1 MNHSHYSNTNK
12 KSDQQENQNN
22 KRKVA
27 PATIRSCQGNKLN
40 HDDSK
45 CKSQETVDDKHIYT
59 NCLYHTI
66 LKKKTKHAHGIGMIT
81 RRDKKKN
88 DSRFQ
93 SCPICLKTFP
103 IHAIERH
110 ASLCTTGPTNDDASY
125 QDPISSNCV
134 VVPYSSNKYDHTVI
148 KTDRETTSCTVQTS
162 LVDEVSIED
171 VHVIQKWKDILKHDK
186 QQSNTNHKSSSQ
198 RLSNNEPLPGL
209 FIFEDFITPQEEEE
223 IISMLDG
230 KGSHADSFLTWKAS
244 KFNGKH
250 AGKRWGVHCSLKD
263 RKVYPQ
269 DTPLP
274 PLLLNLINA
283 KIRQL
288 QEMKGCIPNE
298 ANAIDYR
305 QKNGDYLKNHVDD
318 RQLSKEPIANLS
330 LAGDCFMTF
339 RLERHSAPDHFPKVQ
354 KVLIKRRTL
363 QVLTSNARYDYSHGI
378 DNEDLLDER
387 RISITM
393 RESPL
398 RM

>member
-1 MNHSHYSNTNK
+1 MNHLHYNNTNK
-12 KSDQQENQNN
+12 KSNQKENQDN
-22 KRKVA
+22 KRKVAA
-27 PATIRSCQGNKLN
+27 PATIRSRQGNNLLN
-40 HDDSK
+40 TNDNSK
-45 CKSQETVDDKHIYT
+45 GSSQETFDDKHNYT
-59 NCLYHTI
+59 NCLYNTI
-66 LKKKTKHAHGIGMIT
+66 LNKKTNHAHGIGMIT
-81 RRDKKKN
+81 RRNEKKN
-88 DSRFQ
+88 ESRFQ

-110 ASLCTTGPTNDDASY
+110 AALCTTGPTNDDDADY
-125 QDPISSNCV
+125 QDPISSNCI
-134 VVPYSSNKYDHTVI
+134 VPYDKCDNAVI
-148 KTDRETTSCTVQTS
+148 KTDCETTSCTVQTS
-162 LVDEVSIED
+162 LVDKVSIED
-171 VHVIQKWKDILKHDK
+171 VDVIQKWKDILKHDK
-186 QQSNTNHKSSSQ
+186 QSNPNHKSSSQ
-198 RLSNNEPLPGL
+198 SLSNNQPLPGL

-230 KGSHADSFLTWKAS
+230 KGSHADSFLSWKPS

-283 KIRQL
+283 RIRVL

-354 KVLIKRRTL
+354 KVLLKRRTL